1 MLGVNNELLE
11 CAFQPKNANARERS
25 GRVRMKKPL
34 NGAFFISHPV
44 PDRSARPV
52 SDPDRDWCP

>member
-25 GRVRMKKPL
+25 GRVRMKKAPER
-34 NGAFFISHPV
+34 GFFYFAS
-44 PDRSARPV
+44 SAG
-52 SDPDRDWCP
+52 

>member
-11 CAFQPKNANARERS
+11 CAFQRINANARERS

-34 NGAFFISHPV
+34 NGAFFI
-44 PDRSARPV
+44 
-52 SDPDRDWCP
+52 